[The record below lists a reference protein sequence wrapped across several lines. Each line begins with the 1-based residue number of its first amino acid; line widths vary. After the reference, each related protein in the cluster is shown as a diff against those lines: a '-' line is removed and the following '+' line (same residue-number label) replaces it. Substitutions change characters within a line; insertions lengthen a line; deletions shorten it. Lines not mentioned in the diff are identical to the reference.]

1 MTKLTTLAA
10 SAALA
15 LVCASPI
22 ISPAFARPM
31 TYSTIVAHDHSMR
44 TSRLIGM
51 DVFNEKGKKIGKI
64 EDILVK
70 ESASE
75 PLAVLS
81 VGAAAGGDEK
91 MVAVPLNHV
100 KLKSDR
106 ASMSMADAD
115 FASMPAWKFA
125 GLEGGGG

>member
-22 ISPAFARPM
+22 IRPAFAQSM
-31 TYSTIVAHDHSMR
+31 AYSNIVARDHSMR
-44 TSRLIGM
+44 TSKLIGM

-81 VGAAAGGDEK
+81 VDASAAGHEK

-100 KLKSDR
+100 KLKKDK
-106 ASMSMADAD
+106 ASMSMANVD
-115 FASMPAWKFA
+115 FASMPAWKFS
-125 GLEGGGG
+125 GLQGGGG